1 MVFLTT
7 TSSITKKGL
16 EQQKKKDF
24 NARFIRLIGVFLRY
38 LDAHEKKLFWRS
50 ILGLDSRIFY
60 GDSKGFF
67 RGKTMRFWKVFKG
80 YEFTWF
86 LVVFRVANP
95 SRSYGLQKA
104 ILWTNK
110 IHRGCNTE
118 KNDGRDTRL
127 ARITGFRTTPVI
139 RKHCV
144 KKSQGHP

>member
-7 TSSITKKGL
+7 TSSTKKGL

-50 ILGLDSRIFY
+50 ISGLDSRIFH

-67 RGKTMRFWKVFKG
+67 RGKTMCFWKVFKG

-86 LVVFRVANP
+86 FSGV
-95 SRSYGLQKA
+95 
-104 ILWTNK
+104 
-110 IHRGCNTE
+110 
-118 KNDGRDTRL
+118 
-127 ARITGFRTTPVI
+127 
-139 RKHCV
+139 
-144 KKSQGHP
+144 